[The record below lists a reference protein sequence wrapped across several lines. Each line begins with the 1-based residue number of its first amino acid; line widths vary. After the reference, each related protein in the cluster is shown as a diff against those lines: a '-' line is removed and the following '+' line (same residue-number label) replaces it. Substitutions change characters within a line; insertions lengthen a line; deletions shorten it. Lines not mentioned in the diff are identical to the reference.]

1 MSASKSKSQAE
12 TDLDLARERLSF
24 YEQFDEIIRQ
34 NIASSSALLKEAS
47 ARLDSDFAVER
58 SRYRAVLSDV
68 LDDLTALQSQSEKLA
83 RRVTE
88 ALDELESGSAPQ
100 RASREV
106 PAIGLTTEAPPEAAA
121 VVNAASTTRTKP
133 KPPKP
138 VETVETVA
146 AVEIAESVVSQ
157 APAAPPV
164 TSPTA
169 STLSPTAT
177 TTLLVH
183 GVPRASAALGLKSHI
198 EKLDF
203 VTTVE
208 PREFAAGLLRLQV
221 DGARPLSLGDLSG
234 WSLADRIQLRNAS
247 NELLEVDLTPA

>member
-1 MSASKSKSQAE
+1 MRLWKS
-12 TDLDLARERLSF
+12 
-24 YEQFDEIIRQ
+24 
-34 NIASSSALLKEAS
+34 
-47 ARLDSDFAVER
+47 
-58 SRYRAVLSDV
+58 
-68 LDDLTALQSQSEKLA
+68 
-83 RRVTE
+83 
-88 ALDELESGSAPQ
+88 
-100 RASREV
+100 
-106 PAIGLTTEAPPEAAA
+106 
-121 VVNAASTTRTKP
+121 
-133 KPPKP
+133 
-138 VETVETVA
+138 
-146 AVEIAESVVSQ
+146 AESVVSQ

-164 TSPTA
+164 ASPTA

-234 WSLADRIQLRNAS
+234 LVLADRIQLRNAS